1 MTTIRQLIQT
11 SPARANELFAKLV
24 DTSENAVKT
33 REKLFSEL
41 KEELELLANLQEQ
54 HLFPVL
60 RKHKDLKD
68 LVRESLNDNKTTRKL
83 LAELDHTPKD
93 SEDFAARVTELR
105 RVFQQHVRDE
115 KKELLPAVL
124 KALND
129 EEAEA
134 IVEKFEA
141 GRAEAEEAKRAEAGQ
156 GRAAAMQEREQPE
169 EEGARTQQT
178 QATERHTREAARRTV
193 DAVVRSGEVVAENS
207 RALVQSATE
216 NAQSLATVPLRTGSL
231 FLDIMLGMWAPQQ
244 GRSPANAQLS
254 GVRQSSEDEEVIPVA
269 EETLVVGKH
278 TLNRG
283 TTRVRRYVVETPVE
297 QEVSLSEERVVVER
311 RKPVTDAA
319 TGEILTEV
327 TVEMIDTAEVPVVVK
342 GVRVKEEVVIRKERT
357 ERVTKVRDTVRRH
370 EVEIERSDEE
380 ERFTRNRSALPY
392 SRR

>member
-1 MTTIRQLIQT
+1 
-11 SPARANELFAKLV
+11 
-24 DTSENAVKT
+24 
-33 REKLFSEL
+33 
-41 KEELELLANLQEQ
+41 
-54 HLFPVL
+54 
-60 RKHKDLKD
+60 
-68 LVRESLNDNKTTRKL
+68 
-83 LAELDHTPKD
+83 
-93 SEDFAARVTELR
+93 
-105 RVFQQHVRDE
+105 VRDE

-129 EEAEA
+129 DEAEA

-141 GRAEAEEAKRAEAGQ
+141 GRAEVEEAKRAEAGQ

-216 NAQSLATVPLRTGSL
+216 NAQNLATAPLRTGSL
-231 FLDIMLGMWAPQQ
+231 FLDVMLGMWAPQQ
-244 GRSPANAQLS
+244 GRSPANAQPS
-254 GVRQSSEDEEVIPVA
+254 GVRRSSEDEEVIPVA

-327 TVEMIDTAEVPVVVK
+327 TVEMIETAEVPVVVK
-342 GVRVKEEVVIRKERT
+342 GVRIKEEVVIRRERT

-380 ERFTRNRSALPY
+380 ERFTRNRSAFPY